1 MGRKPNATAAENIG
15 GKGEEEKKETVE
27 TTDTEKAETEKA
39 SDSAAQE
46 TDSTEKPET
55 EKAESKKKEK
65 PIADDEIVKI
75 FNESVAGKKVCGTTG
90 KVYEFDE
97 KGFAE
102 IPGVEARY
110 LLTVP
115 GYSRK

>member
-15 GKGEEEKKETVE
+15 GKGEEEKIEETVE
-27 TTDTEKAETEKA
+27 TTETEKA
-39 SDSAAQE
+39 AETDAQE